1 MGEPGPGGSERCGE
15 GGGGG
20 SPVGGPAWRGAGG
33 ARRGA
38 ILHLVSTP
46 PASDPVEPGDAS
58 AESGGLEHLVA
69 DLRRLERHL
78 GPALGSLENAGEHAF
93 GEASHAALPA
103 WRRLTS
109 GEPRWPVS
117 VAVLFMIA
125 LQLRLPD
132 QLSPAGAILLPV
144 VEFVLLVVLVVAN
157 PRRIDRRSPA
167 LRVLGLALI
176 ALASLG
182 NGWSVALLV
191 DGLVRGTSGSQP
203 GPLLATGANIWLT
216 NVIIFALWYWELD
229 RGGPAARAAG
239 ADPTPDFLFPQMAET
254 SIDFHGWEP
263 QFTDYGY
270 VSFTNATAFSPTDTM
285 PLSRWA
291 KLGMMLQSAI
301 SLVTAALVIARA
313 VNILH

>member
-1 MGEPGPGGSERCGE
+1 VSEPGAQDPAPPER
-15 GGGGG
+15 
-20 SPVGGPAWRGAGG
+20 A
-33 ARRGA
+33 
-38 ILHLVSTP
+38 P
-46 PASDPVEPGDAS
+46 PEASSLDR
-58 AESGGLEHLVA
+58 LVA
-69 DLRRLERHL
+69 DLRRVERQL
-78 GPALGSLENAGEHAF
+78 GPALGSLESAGGRAL

-103 WRRLTS
+103 WRRLTA

-117 VAVLFMIA
+117 LAVLFMIA
-125 LQLRLPD
+125 LQLRLPGD
-132 QLSPAGAILLPV
+132 LSPAGAIILPAI
-144 VEFVLLVVLVVAN
+144 ELVLLVVLVGAN

-167 LRVLGLALI
+167 LRAMGLALI
-176 ALASLG
+176 SVASLG
-182 NGWSVALLV
+182 NAWSVALLV
-191 DGLVRGTSGSQP
+191 DGLVRGTTGSQP

-239 ADPTPDFLFPQMAET
+239 AEPVPDFLFPQMAET

-263 QFTDYGY
+263 QFTDYSY

-291 KLGMMLQSAI
+291 KLAMMLQSAI

-313 VNILH
+313 VNILK